1 MAYSS
6 PILGLFYLI
15 KSLPKFSVVFKK
27 MFNLKQNHHIEE
39 LEDELVALKAAP
51 AELEEKKEKD

>member
-1 MAYSS
+1 
-6 PILGLFYLI
+6 
-15 KSLPKFSVVFKK
+15 

-39 LEDELVALKAAP
+39 LEDELVALKAAL